1 MGDVL
6 IEFDVKDL
14 NLILGTKKEGLE
26 LYTSRKE
33 LMLNNFVMLMWLG
46 TFVGAGTYW
55 MMCVPFPLVLNFYLF
70 SLEYFVV

>member
-6 IEFDVKDL
+6 IVFDVKDL
-14 NLILGTKKEGLE
+14 NSILGTKKEGLE

-33 LMLNNFVMLMWLG
+33 LMLNNFFMLMRLG
-46 TFVGAGTYW
+46 TFVGSRTYW